1 MDDRGY
7 IAQALFD
14 RLRGGE
20 VEFRVLGDTRGYP
33 DTAGDEIDLAVHPDA
48 LRSMPRAVARFCHE
62 FDLQLVQL
70 LREAHGWHF
79 VLAWSDDVGRPHFL
93 VARVFSDFYLGARR
107 LLRSDELLRASPDVR
122 FIHGLATTVESGDL
136 AAERTAWLSE
146 LWHEYPRAAME
157 RIAQLWRKRAEIR
170 IIAHAAKH
178 DDWTRVRSEL
188 PRLRRA
194 LRRGVRPRLDA
205 VLTRLGILAGRVVQP
220 PEALISFI
228 GPEPE
233 RRSTLMRQVARELAP
248 AFPTGLATVEHGF
261 HEQHEGVN
269 LRVVLEAPEGFVQDH
284 EDVVEVD
291 ASQTLP
297 VQVSRVERQILR
309 WLECR
314 VEQRYPAAVVGDNP
328 PAARLLQFACRHRVP
343 LLRDLIKTVLNC
355 GIECRIRSPILMP
368 HPYGIVIDRNA
379 VIGSRVTV
387 MHQVTIGTKHPH
399 DARSPVIEDNVFIGP
414 GAKILGA
421 VRVGRGATVG
431 ANAVVTRD
439 VPSHCTVVGTNRI
452 LGSEDVE
459 EKRQAERPSVVNI

>member
-33 DTAGDEIDLAVHPDA
+33 ETAGDEIDLAVHPDA

-170 IIAHAAKH
+170 
-178 DDWTRVRSEL
+178 
-188 PRLRRA
+188 
-194 LRRGVRPRLDA
+194 
-205 VLTRLGILAGRVVQP
+205 ILAGRVVQP

-368 HPYGIVIDRNA
+368 HPYGIVIDRHA

-459 EKRQAERPSVVNI
+459 EKRQAERPTVVNM